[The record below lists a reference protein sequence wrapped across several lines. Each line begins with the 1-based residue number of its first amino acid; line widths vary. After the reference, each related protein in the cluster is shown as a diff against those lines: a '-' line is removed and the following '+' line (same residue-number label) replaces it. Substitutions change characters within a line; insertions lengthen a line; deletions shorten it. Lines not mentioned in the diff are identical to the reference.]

1 MDEEAQAHRGQHD
14 IGCVALTEISKPV
27 CVTWICS
34 MSIPSGSGSSGVP
47 SMIPSLFAMNQSS
60 RGFSWKAL
68 YHDSSIQQ
76 CRQASGRSA
85 PSVVKRQ
92 FGTWWQKVKQHP
104 FVTMGIIVL
113 FIAFLAFTL
122 AIHWLGWDWTGFAG
136 YSPPT
141 PQYQRGKTLWDWL
154 QLLFI
159 PILLAIGGY
168 WFNQIQK
175 SRDESA
181 AAQRDKTEREIA
193 ADNQREVALQA
204 YLDKMSELIL
214 EKKLRDSAE
223 EDEIRNIARVRTLTV
238 LRRLDPIR
246 KASVIQFLHESGLIN
261 KDKRIIN
268 LRGADLSGAILSR
281 ANLCEANLSTA
292 NLRGANLS
300 RADLS
305 RANLRIANLSGANLS
320 GADLRGAIFS

>member
-1 MDEEAQAHRGQHD
+1 MA
-14 IGCVALTEISKPV
+14 SK
-27 CVTWICS
+27 
-34 MSIPSGSGSSGVP
+34 
-47 SMIPSLFAMNQSS
+47 
-60 RGFSWKAL
+60 
-68 YHDSSIQQ
+68 
-76 CRQASGRSA
+76 
-85 PSVVKRQ
+85 
-92 FGTWWQKVKQHP
+92 FGTWRQKIKQHP

-122 AIHWLGWDWTGFAG
+122 AVHWLGWDWTGFAG

-141 PQYQRGKTLWDWL
+141 PQYQHGKTLWDWL

-223 EDEIRNIARVRTLTV
+223 EDEIRKIARVRTLTV

-268 LRGADLSGAILSR
+268 LRGADLRGAILSR
-281 ANLCEANLSTA
+281 ADLSGADLSGDDLNGADLSGTD
-292 NLRGANLS
+292 LSGANLS
-300 RADLS
+300 R
-305 RANLRIANLSGANLS
+305 ANLS
-320 GADLRGAIFS
+320 GADLSETDLIGADLSGAD